1 VSAGLDA
8 QARRAAAALHRS
20 AEAVDPFTSLYDL
33 RRVERR
39 RGRAHVVA
47 AFALLLAMV
56 AAGVLAT
63 RYDPPAV
70 GPLPSLGT
78 IPVGR
83 QPSAMAVGHGALWV
97 ANQGDGTVSR
107 IDLAT
112 DRVVATVPVGDAAD
126 VVATG
131 PDAVWVGGWS
141 RRAGNTVSRVDPLTN
156 RVVATVPLASEP
168 YGLAVTGDAVW
179 ATELVA
185 GTVTRIDP
193 SANRVV
199 ATIRTGG
206 RPVHV
211 AADER
216 SVWVAYPL
224 DTLVR
229 RIDPL
234 TNTVAGTV
242 RVAQPQGV
250 AIGFGSVWV
259 PSQRAREVLR
269 FDPRAGLTT
278 ARAAGRIPVAGE
290 PAFIAVGRTSVWVG
304 GHDRT
309 VQRIDPATGTVTAS
323 RPVAGALHAM
333 AVDEVSLWTAS
344 SVGDTVSRARLPE

>member
-1 VSAGLDA
+1 
-8 QARRAAAALHRS
+8 
-20 AEAVDPFTSLYDL
+20 
-33 RRVERR
+33 
-39 RGRAHVVA
+39 
-47 AFALLLAMV
+47 
-56 AAGVLAT
+56 
-63 RYDPPAV
+63 
-70 GPLPSLGT
+70 
-78 IPVGR
+78 
-83 QPSAMAVGHGALWV
+83 
-97 ANQGDGTVSR
+97 
-107 IDLAT
+107 
-112 DRVVATVPVGDAAD
+112 
-126 VVATG
+126 
-131 PDAVWVGGWS
+131 
-141 RRAGNTVSRVDPLTN
+141 
-156 RVVATVPLASEP
+156 
-168 YGLAVTGDAVW
+168 
-179 ATELVA
+179 VA

-269 FDPRAGLTT
+269 FNPRADRTT
-278 ARAAGRIPVAGE
+278 ARAAGRIPLAGE
-290 PAFIAVGRTSVWVG
+290 PAFIAVGRTAVWVG

-323 RPVAGALHAM
+323 RPVAGR
-333 AVDEVSLWTAS
+333 STPWRSTR
-344 SVGDTVSRARLPE
+344 SRCGPPARSATPSRGPGFPGRHHGQEGT

>member
-1 VSAGLDA
+1 MSAALDA
-8 QARRAAAALHRS
+8 QAHRATAALDHS
-20 AEAVDPFTSLYDL
+20 AETVDPFTSLYDL

-39 RGRAHVVA
+39 RGRAQVV
-47 AFALLLAMV
+47 
-56 AAGVLAT
+56 
-63 RYDPPAV
+63 
-70 GPLPSLGT
+70 
-78 IPVGR
+78 
-83 QPSAMAVGHGALWV
+83 AVGHGALWV
-97 ANQGDGTVSR
+97 ANRGDGTVSR
-107 IDLAT
+107 VDLAT

-126 VVATG
+126 VVAAG

-156 RVVATVPLASEP
+156 RVVATVPLTSEP

-193 SANRVV
+193 SSNRVV

-234 TNTVAGTV
+234 TNTVDGTV

-278 ARAAGRIPVAGE
+278 AGAAGRIPVAGE
-290 PAFIAVGRTSVWVG
+290 PAFIAVGRSAVWVG

-333 AVDEVSLWTAS
+333 AVDGVSLWTAS